1 MLMSIMAIV
10 CYLSLGLM
18 VGVILTSLVA
28 SSGYRS
34 KCDNCILKAF
44 IIGGGDDEREK
55 E

>member
-10 CYLSLGLM
+10 CYLSMGLM

-28 SSGYRS
+28 SSGHRS

-44 IIGGGDDEREK
+44 AIGGGEDDTEEN
-55 E
+55 

>member
-18 VGVILTSLVA
+18 VGIILTSLVA

-34 KCDNCILKAF
+34 KCDNCILKVF
-44 IIGGGDDEREK
+44 IAGGDEDETE
-55 E
+55 EN